1 MKMKTKELE
10 RILRG
15 QKCYFVRH
23 GKRHDVWYSTITHT
37 HFPVPRH
44 GAKEV
49 ADGTLADIVSQS
61 GIKI

>member
-1 MKMKTKELE
+1 MKTKELE
-10 RILRG
+10 RILKA
-15 QKCYFVRH
+15 QKCYFVKH
-23 GKRHDVWYSTITHT
+23 GKRHDIWYSTITHS

-61 GIKI
+61 GIRI

>member
-1 MKMKTKELE
+1 MKKFRKWP
-10 RILRG
+10 IVIDNFISLR
-15 QKCYFVRH
+15 R
-23 GKRHDVWYSTITHT
+23 
-37 HFPVPRH
+37 FPVPRH

>member
-1 MKMKTKELE
+1 MKTKELE

>member
-1 MKMKTKELE
+1 MKTKELE
-10 RILRG
+10 RILKA
-15 QKCYFVRH
+15 QKCYFVKH
-23 GKRHDVWYSTITHT
+23 GKRHDIWYSTLTNS

-61 GIKI
+61 GIRI

>member
-1 MKMKTKELE
+1 MKTKELE
-10 RILRG
+10 RILKA

-23 GKRHDVWYSTITHT
+23 GKRHDIWYSPITHT
-37 HFPVPRH
+37 PVPVPRH

-49 ADGTLADIVSQS
+49 AVGTLADIVSQS